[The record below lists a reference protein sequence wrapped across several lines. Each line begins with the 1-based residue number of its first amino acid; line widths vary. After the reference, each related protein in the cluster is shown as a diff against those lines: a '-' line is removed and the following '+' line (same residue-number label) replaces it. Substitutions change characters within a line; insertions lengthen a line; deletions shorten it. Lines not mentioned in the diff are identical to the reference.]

1 MKYHHPNS
9 VHYCQP
15 VVLTLFLFLA
25 ITIVTS
31 CTKSNYQ
38 YIASETTQP
47 TNTFLFVSYRIYVD
61 STNKNKVDI
70 LELKQVEGT
79 LKHIHPDYNPNT
91 YIVVQQLEKS
101 GKVVSELKD
110 THPLYKR
117 VEFVDQHNAFT
128 RKDIVLKEAEFF
140 IRMPLYANTYTLH
153 VYEVLNNNK
162 KLLNE
167 TVIPH

>member
-1 MKYHHPNS
+1 MK
-9 VHYCQP
+9 
-15 VVLTLFLFLA
+15 VVVPLFVLFL
-25 ITIVTS
+25 ITTLTF

-38 YIASETTQP
+38 FTAPETNQP
-47 TNTFLFVSYRIYVD
+47 TNTFLFVTYRIYLD

-79 LKHIHPDYNPNT
+79 LKHTNPGYNPNS
-91 YIVVQQLEKS
+91 YIAVQQLTKS
-101 GKVVSELKD
+101 GKVVGEVKD
-110 THPLYKR
+110 AHPLYKR

-128 RKDIVLKEAEFF
+128 SKEIVLKEAEFF
-140 IRMPLYANTYTLH
+140 VRMPLHANTYTLH

-167 TVIPH
+167 KVILH